1 MRKETKKRKKET
13 ETKKKKK
20 EEEVGKEMSNIYVS
34 IC

>member
-1 MRKETKKRKKET
+1 MRKETKKRKNET
-13 ETKKKKK
+13 ETKKKK